1 MANKQVKAKSVND
14 ATNKER
20 QLVDAAKAGDRKALE
35 ALVKRH
41 EARVY
46 RFGRHMC
53 RDSHDAEEVQQETFL
68 AMTRSLA
75 DYRGAASLSTW
86 LYSIARSF
94 CIKKRRRSK
103 FAPEY
108 IESLEGEGDGASL
121 AVADPGRPPD
131 EAVAAAQ
138 LKGALDRAIATLRP
152 MYREVLVLRDIE
164 GLTAPEVSESLGI
177 TVQAVKSRLHRAREQ
192 VRELVMPQLEQA
204 ELPPPTSERCERTA
218 RLFSRHL
225 EGEIDAATCASMEQH
240 VHDCAHC
247 GAVCSSL
254 RETLATC
261 RQIGAERTEVPP
273 ALQKAV
279 RQAIKQ
285 YVGHI

>member
-1 MANKQVKAKSVND
+1 VANRKANAKSAAD
-14 ATNKER
+14 GASEEH
-20 QLVDAAKAGDRKALE
+20 QLVAAAKTGDRKALE
-35 ALVKRH
+35 ALVKQH

-53 RDSHDAEEVQQETFL
+53 RDTHDAEEVLQETFL

-108 IESLEGEGDGASL
+108 IESLNGEADAAPL
-121 AVADPGRPPD
+121 AVADPGRAPD

-138 LKGALDRAIATLRP
+138 LKATLDRAIATLRP
-152 MYREVLVLRDIE
+152 MYREVLVLRDVE

-192 VRELVMPQLEQA
+192 VRELVMPQLEHA
-204 ELPPPTSERCERTA
+204 ELPPPTSAQCERTA

-240 VHDCAHC
+240 IHDCAHC

-261 RQIGAERTEVPP
+261 RQIGADRTDVPP

-279 RQAIKQ
+279 REAIKQ